1 MSASFF
7 TDFASAVAAA
17 AATIGFSNP
26 RNRRMACSMRMA
38 PSAALVWLTVD
49 APEVVE
55 LTLALVILLD

>member
-1 MSASFF
+1 
-7 TDFASAVAAA
+7 
-17 AATIGFSNP
+17 
-26 RNRRMACSMRMA
+26 MRMA